1 MANML
6 TVEEA
11 AEKLGVRA
19 STIRSWVW
27 KRQIEFVK
35 ISRSVRIPDKVV
47 DRLIRS
53 GTRPALGPGNG
64 D

>member
-11 AEKLGVRA
+11 AERLGVKA
-19 STIRSWVW
+19 ATIRSWVW

-35 ISRSVRIPDKVV
+35 ISRSVRISDKVV
-47 DRLIRS
+47 ERLIRS
-53 GTRPALGPGNG
+53 GTRRALATGKG

>member
-6 TVEEA
+6 TIEEA
-11 AEKLGVRA
+11 AKVLGVKS

-35 ISRSVRIPDKVV
+35 ISRSVRIPDKVIE
-47 DRLIRS
+47 RLILS
-53 GTRPALGPGNG
+53 GTRPALGTRRG